1 MNFSLLVIFCSRN
14 NINIINGIGELDYIG
29 LYMNFIEINDR
40 NIDRNIIRD
49 VGRLVFS
56 FFVILNEN
64 EFNNIYRNRNI
75 TIYEDVYNYFYY
87 LD

>member
-14 NINIINGIGELDYIG
+14 NINIINGICELDLG

-64 EFNNIYRNRNI
+64 EFNYIYRNRNI
-75 TIYEDVYNYFYY
+75 IIYEDVYNYFYY

>member
-75 TIYEDVYNYFYY
+75 IIYEDVYNYFYY

>member
-14 NINIINGIGELDYIG
+14 NINIINGIGELDLG

-64 EFNNIYRNRNI
+64 EFNDMYWNRNI
-75 TIYEDVYNYFYY
+75 IIYEDVYNYFYY

>member
-14 NINIINGIGELDYIG
+14 NINIINGIGELDLG

-64 EFNNIYRNRNI
+64 EFNDIYRNRNLI
-75 TIYEDVYNYFYY
+75 IYEDVYIYFYY
-87 LD
+87 LV

>member
-14 NINIINGIGELDYIG
+14 NINIINGIGELDLG

-64 EFNNIYRNRNI
+64 EFNYIYRNRNI
-75 TIYEDVYNYFYY
+75 IIYEDVYNYFYY

>member
-14 NINIINGIGELDYIG
+14 NINIINGIGELDWG

-64 EFNNIYRNRNI
+64 EFNDIYRNRNLI
-75 TIYEDVYNYFYY
+75 IYEDVYIYFYY
-87 LD
+87 LV

>member
-14 NINIINGIGELDYIG
+14 NINIINGIGELDLG

-64 EFNNIYRNRNI
+64 EFNDMYRNRNI
-75 TIYEDVYNYFYY
+75 IIYEDVYNYFYY

>member
-14 NINIINGIGELDYIG
+14 NINIINGIGELDLG

-64 EFNNIYRNRNI
+64 EFNDMYRNRNI
-75 TIYEDVYNYFYY
+75 IIYEDVYNYFY

>member
-14 NINIINGIGELDYIG
+14 NINIINGIGELDLG

-64 EFNNIYRNRNI
+64 EFNDIYRNRNI
-75 TIYEDVYNYFYY
+75 IIYEDVYNYFYY